1 MPEHGDYNSGSQK
14 WYCNYSITLQE
25 WKDLHDYM
33 PQNITD

>member
-14 WYCNYSITLQE
+14 WYCNYWMTLQE
-25 WKDLHDYM
+25 WKDLHDYI